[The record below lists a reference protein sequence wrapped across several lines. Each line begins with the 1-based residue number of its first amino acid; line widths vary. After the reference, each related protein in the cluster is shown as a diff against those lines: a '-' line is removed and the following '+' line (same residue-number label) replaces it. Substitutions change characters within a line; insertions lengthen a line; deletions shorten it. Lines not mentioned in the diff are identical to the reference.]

1 MTAAEQKVHKKNLGK
16 LFPNSFISTTQEFSG
31 QSGGLWTGFGE
42 DGTVDYLT
50 HYVAPKLQKYLD
62 KHGLFLEPNDPGTYM
77 IWKA

>member
-1 MTAAEQKVHKKNLGK
+1 MTKAEQKVHKKNLGK

-31 QSGGLWTGFGE
+31 QPGGLWTGFGE
-42 DGTVDYLT
+42 DGTVDYRS
-50 HYVAPKLQKYLD
+50 HYVDLKLKKYLD